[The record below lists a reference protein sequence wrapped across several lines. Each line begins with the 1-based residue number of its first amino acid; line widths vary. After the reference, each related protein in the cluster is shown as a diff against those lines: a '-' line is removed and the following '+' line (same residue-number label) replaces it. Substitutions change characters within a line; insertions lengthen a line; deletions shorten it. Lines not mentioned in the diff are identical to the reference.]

1 MSWPLSHEF
10 NEAIQN
16 PQVVFS
22 DPDLKTGETVVGA
35 TGLPLPRSG
44 NFADVYQVRGA
55 DGRDWA
61 VKCFTRPVAG
71 LADRYARI
79 SEALANASLPFTVG
93 FTFLSDGILVGGE
106 WRPVVKMEWVEGLLL
121 NQVVRDNAG
130 KPAVLAAL
138 GQMWVKLCKR
148 LREAGL
154 AHADVQHGNVLL
166 VPGSRPGTY
175 GLKLIDYDGMWVPLL
190 ANTPSGE
197 AGHPSYQHPA
207 RAATRGYSPDV
218 DRFSHLVV
226 GTALRG
232 LSVGGTALWERYD
245 NGDNLLFTEGDY
257 RAPAKSK
264 LMRELWQTENPI
276 VQSLVGRLAIA
287 CQKPIPQTP
296 WLDQFAPEGI
306 PEPLDNETYKE
317 AAAALGIALPVPVV
331 PPPLPVPEVIEVV
344 QVPAT
349 PPPPAVVPMVVAT
362 LETPEHDEF
371 NVEPVEISR
380 SLKKKRKKEG
390 KEDKDGEDEQ
400 EEPAKSKLP
409 LLLAAGGGGLLLLI
423 GAIVAVVLFTGGKK
437 PTETVQP
444 KHDDPVGVAPPGPTP
459 KPPPK
464 DKGSDPVVPNKPQ
477 DPVTDPTP
485 KPKNPGELEVRL
497 AWSTLLPEKFAYSQ
511 LPECSADGRTVVI
524 YNAANA
530 HYVAMDA
537 ASGKILPVDYQ
548 PPPGVVRAFPLNDGR
563 FAMLSNSS
571 RPIPIIDMR
580 TGESEML
587 DTVPTTGAVSQYVS
601 PDLKY
606 VAVGP
611 RMPSEQQRLVFRSI
625 GDKKTFNT
633 VWAGKNIFFT
643 SDSSRVLLSE
653 DNGRCGWIKLPSRES
668 GGGWKLQPSQVAT
681 KGRYLFTG
689 SSDGSVLLY
698 EGVLTGHDEGLHLI
712 DGRSGKI
719 LRSFPGPY
727 LEPGSASLSADG
739 TLLVAPKTEGTQ
751 IRNADVINTSTGA
764 ILGEIVPPKGSIF
777 LHTTVLPD
785 GSGVIAFVFP
795 SKLIRYDLVTP
806 GSPPKNPPKDPPMPM
821 GPVVFKERWK
831 EAVDTDGT
839 PATLHVSD
847 NTILMGSPR
856 TSLSAI
862 DLRSGTKQPPFHQ
875 IDLTGG
881 DVFCPMDSD
890 RVAKYEPDDT
900 EMWTWDVK
908 TGKRGEKFSVPSIP
922 SGSGDARQK
931 VAWVSPNG
939 KYIAVAR
946 GAMAPT
952 IHPEVPFRVFA
963 TDKSG
968 KTLVDTTWT
977 GGSVHFTGD
986 SSRML
991 VAEYNGRF
999 RWFSL
1004 AEKADPQEWKYPP
1017 RPDKRL
1023 HIVTSITSGGHVI
1036 GYTGTAQDQT
1046 EPAPCLIDGKTGD
1059 VLHRFGKGYVEH
1071 SRVAL
1076 SENGRYAAV
1085 LKELTPMNATIEV
1098 VSVPKGTVVGSATIP
1113 TKGAVPTFAL
1123 SADASALI
1131 VHDPKA
1137 GMLWRFDLP

>member
-1 MSWPLSHEF
+1 MSWPLSHDF

-44 NFADVYQVRGA
+44 NFADVYQVRGT

-93 FTFLSDGILVGGE
+93 FTFLAEGILVGGE

-130 KPAVLAAL
+130 KPAVLSAL
-138 GQMWVKLCKR
+138 GQMWVRLCKR
-148 LREAGL
+148 MREAGV

-166 VPGSRPGTY
+166 VPGSRAGAY

-197 AGHPSYQHPA
+197 SGHPSFQHPA

-226 GTALRG
+226 CTALRG
-232 LSVGGTALWERYD
+232 LSVGGVALWERYD

-264 LMRELWQTENPI
+264 LMKELWQTEDPS

-296 WLDQFAPEGI
+296 WLDLFAPEGA
-306 PEPLDNETYKE
+306 PMPLDNETYRE
-317 AAAALGIALPVPVV
+317 AAAALGVALPVPVA
-331 PPPLPVPEVIEVV
+331 PPPPPVSEVLEVV
-344 QVPAT
+344 QVAASPA
-349 PPPPAVVPMVVAT
+349 PPVVLPVV
-362 LETPEHDEF
+362 ETVAGSGGENEF
-371 NVEPVEISR
+371 DVEPVEISR
-380 SLKKKRKKEG
+380 TLKKKRKKE
-390 KEDKDGEDEQ
+390 Q
-400 EEPAKSKLP
+400 EEPEEAEEKPKSKLP

-423 GAIVAVVLFTGGKK
+423 GAIVAVVLFAGGKK
-437 PTETVQP
+437 QNETVQKNEEPPPVIPGP
-444 KHDDPVGVAPPGPTP
+444 KPHPKEKDKDKVDSIGPKKEDPVIN
-459 KPPPK
+459 PPK
-464 DKGSDPVVPNKPQ
+464 
-477 DPVTDPTP
+477 
-485 KPKNPGELEVRL
+485 KNPDQMEVRL
-497 AWSTLLPEKFAYSQ
+497 AWSTPLPDKFAYSQ
-511 LPECSADGRTVVI
+511 LPEVSADSRTAVI
-524 YNAANA
+524 YNASTAR
-530 HYVAMDA
+530 YVSLDI
-537 ASGKILPVDYQ
+537 ASGKILLADYQ
-548 PPPGVVRAFPLNDGR
+548 PPPGTIRAFPLKDGR
-563 FAMLSNSS
+563 FAFLTNSA
-571 RPIPIIDMR
+571 RAIPLIDLR
-580 TGESEML
+580 TGESETL
-587 DTVPTTGAVSQYVS
+587 DTVPAAGGVSQFVS

-611 RMPSEQQRLVFRSI
+611 RIPSEQQPLIIRPVGEKGSI
-625 GDKKTFNT
+625 RAK
-633 VWAGKNIFFT
+633 WAGRNIFFT
-643 SDSSRVLLSE
+643 ADSSRILLSE
-653 DNGRCGWIKLPSRES
+653 DNGRSVWIKLPS
-668 GGGWKLQPSQVAT
+668 GQGDGGWRLNPSQVAT

-698 EGVLTGHDEGLHLI
+698 EGVLSGHDEGLHLI
-712 DGRSGKI
+712 DGRSGKVV
-719 LRSFPGPY
+719 RSFPGAY
-727 LEPGSASLSADG
+727 LDPGSASLSADG
-739 TLLVAPKTEGTQ
+739 SLLVAPKQEGNQ
-751 IRNADVINTSTGA
+751 INSADVINTSTGA
-764 ILGEIVPPKGSIF
+764 ILGEIVPPKGSVF
-777 LHTTVLPD
+777 LHTTILPD
-785 GSGVIAFVFP
+785 GSGAIAFVFP
-795 SKLIRYDLVTP
+795 SKLMRYDFVAP
-806 GSPPKNPPKDPPMPM
+806 GSPPKDPPKKDPPKVSPPT

-831 EAVDTDGT
+831 EPVDTDGT
-839 PATLHVSD
+839 SATIHVSGD
-847 NTILMGSPR
+847 TILFGSPR

-862 DLRSGTKQPPFHQ
+862 ELRSGTRRPPFHQ

-881 DVFCPMDSD
+881 DVFCPMDND
-890 RVAKYEPDDT
+890 RVARYEPDDT

-908 TGKRGEKFSVPSIP
+908 TGKRGEKFLIPSLSIP
-922 SGSGDARQK
+922 SGAGDAKQK

-939 KYIAVAR
+939 RYLAVALH
-946 GAMAPT
+946 APGQKV
-952 IHPEVPFRVFA
+952 HPEVPFRIYTA
-963 TDKSG
+963 DKAA
-968 KTLVDTTWT
+968 KPIVETTWT
-977 GGSVHFTGD
+977 GGTVHFTTD
-986 SSRML
+986 STRML

-999 RWFSL
+999 RWFTL

-1036 GYTGTAQDQT
+1036 GYTGTAMDQT
-1046 EPAPCLIDGKTGD
+1046 EAAPCLVDGKTGD
-1059 VLHRFGKGYVEH
+1059 ILHRFGKGYVEH

-1076 SENGRYAAV
+1076 SEDGRFAAV
-1085 LKELTPMNATIEV
+1085 LKELSGTNATIEV
-1098 VSVPKGTVVGSATIP
+1098 VSVPKGTVIGSATIP

-1123 SADASALI
+1123 SADALI
-1131 VHDPKA
+1131 VHDSKA